1 MLVAQPHLHGDGVQG
16 LAALSG
22 ESLVAAARHA
32 RRDRGGH
39 DRPREALRLEG
50 SDSLGSKCC
59 DPRGRD
65 AGPETTMTPKNTYG
79 WIRLLTL
86 FRLVV
91 AVACESDLTSPG
103 RQSKPEFVLLTPGTF
118 SQVSAGGYHTCALQ
132 TDGTVACWGSNG
144 SGEATPP
151 SGSFTQVSAGGGH
164 TCGLKADGTI
174 ACWGRNDYG
183 QATPPTETFTQ
194 VSARGLHTCGLASDG
209 TVACWGWNGF
219 GEATPPAGTFTQ
231 VSAGWEVNC
240 GLKTDGSVA
249 CEGNN

>member
-91 AVACESDLTSPG
+91 AVACESDLTNPG
-103 RQSKPEFVLLTPGTF
+103 PESKPELVLLTPGTV
-118 SQVSAGGYHTCALQ
+118 SQVSAGGYHTCALR
-132 TDGTVACWGSNG
+132 TDGTVACWGSNVG
-144 SGEATPP
+144 PGEGFSGAYLGQATPP
-151 SGSFTQVSAGGGH
+151 MGTFTQVSAGAWH
-164 TCGLKADGTI
+164 TCGL
-174 ACWGRNDYG
+174 R
-183 QATPPTETFTQ
+183 P
-194 VSARGLHTCGLASDG
+194 DG
-209 TVACWGWNGF
+209 TVACWGNNTQGQ
-219 GEATPPAGTFTQ
+219 ATPPAGTFTQ
-231 VSAGWEVNC
+231 VSAGGVGGVWGGEWAT
-240 GLKTDGSVA
+240 LAGSRPTA
-249 CEGNN
+249 ASPAGATTSSGRRRH